1 MHFDNWNIHHTYE
14 KNWIRNSLILMD
26 GWQFSD
32 NQRGWIIK
40 AGFNERSST
49 RRFFHFLESCL
60 KSGTP
65 ISGSYKLLKN
75 STFVGFT
82 PNTGHRVCAG
92 NENRFWKE
100 FVSYNLAEIVQC
112 READSGPNSY
122 EYDAPEMKIDT
133 YCPGWPE
140 TERERVGGEALRHG

>member
-1 MHFDNWNIHHTYE
+1 
-14 KNWIRNSLILMD
+14 MD
-26 GWQFSD
+26 GLSSQGSTND
-32 NQRGWIIK
+32 RPHVQCLDRQLNQ
-40 AGFNERSST
+40 
-49 RRFFHFLESCL
+49 FLESCL

-65 ISGSYKLLKN
+65 ISGSYKTLYN

-112 READSGPNSY
+112 REQDSGPNSY
-122 EYDAPEMKIDT
+122 EYDAPEMRIDT

-140 TERERVGGEALRHG
+140 TERERVDGEALSHG

>member
-1 MHFDNWNIHHTYE
+1 M
-14 KNWIRNSLILMD
+14 
-26 GWQFSD
+26 
-32 NQRGWIIK
+32 
-40 AGFNERSST
+40 
-49 RRFFHFLESCL
+49 
-60 KSGTP
+60 
-65 ISGSYKLLKN
+65 KN

-112 READSGPNSY
+112 REQDSGPDSY
-122 EYDAPEMKIDT
+122 EYDAPEMRIDM

-140 TERERVGGEALRHG
+140 TERERVDGEALRHGYSNLLSVQKYLRRSNVKYTNWCQRAWYTSKIKTGYIFIYET